1 MAIRR
6 RSRPSASF
14 RYGSLNK
21 TVDEELVYQ
30 ITNALW
36 NENSRK
42 LLDEGHQEGERIQL
56 SAALKGIS
64 IPLQL
69 GAKRF
74 CKEVGLVD
82 D

>member
-1 MAIRR
+1 MT
-6 RSRPSASF
+6 
-14 RYGSLNK
+14 K
-21 TVDEELVYQ
+21 
-30 ITNALW
+30 ALW
-36 NENSRK
+36 NENLRK